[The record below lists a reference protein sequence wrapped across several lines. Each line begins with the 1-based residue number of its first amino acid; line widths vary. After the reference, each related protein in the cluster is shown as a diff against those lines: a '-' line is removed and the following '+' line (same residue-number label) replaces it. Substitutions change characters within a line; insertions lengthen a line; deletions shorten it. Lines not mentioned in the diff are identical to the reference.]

1 MRVDAAQ
8 RRESI
13 VQAARQLFAAAGGGI
28 ALDTVADA
36 AGVGIATLYRNF
48 ESREALVEQVAL
60 ATLADLDAATRE
72 FTTQWTADPADATE
86 VWHAYVLRL
95 VDLNLGA
102 LVAALSADLAGGLP
116 DAVRAA
122 QGATAIFVEEALV
135 HVRAAKLAPAGLG
148 AVEFIVGL
156 GVVTRP
162 QSVAVTQAA
171 PTLPYRLVEV
181 MVAGLK
187 AEAQREN
194 A

>member
-13 VQAARQLFAAAGGGI
+13 VQAARRLFAAAGGGI

-48 ESREALVEQVAL
+48 ESREVLVAQVAL

-72 FTTQWTADPADATE
+72 FTAQWTADPHDPTQA
-86 VWHAYVLRL
+86 WHDYVLRL

-102 LVAALSADLAGGLP
+102 LVAALSVDLAGRLP
-116 DAVRAA
+116 ETVRAA
-122 QGATAIFVEEALV
+122 QEDTARLVEEALA
-135 HVRAAKLAPAGLG
+135 HARAAKLVPADLRAPEFITGLG
-148 AVEFIVGL
+148 IL
-156 GVVTRP
+156 TRP
-162 QSVAVTQAA
+162 HSVAVTQAA
-171 PTLPYRLVEV
+171 PALPYRLIEV